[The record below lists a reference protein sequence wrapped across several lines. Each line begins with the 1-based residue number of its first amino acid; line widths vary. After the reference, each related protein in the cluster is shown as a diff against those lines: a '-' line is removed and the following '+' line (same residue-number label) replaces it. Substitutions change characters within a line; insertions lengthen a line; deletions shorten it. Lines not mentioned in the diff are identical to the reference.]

1 MFGLGSNVDSYE
13 DRYICETMKNQLGFK
28 VKIKKCNAYLEMAG
42 LAKANKNGANINFL
56 FGDKYVSI

>member
-1 MFGLGSNVDSYE
+1 
-13 DRYICETMKNQLGFK
+13 LGFK
-28 VKIKKCNAYLEMAG
+28 VKIKKCNACLEMAG